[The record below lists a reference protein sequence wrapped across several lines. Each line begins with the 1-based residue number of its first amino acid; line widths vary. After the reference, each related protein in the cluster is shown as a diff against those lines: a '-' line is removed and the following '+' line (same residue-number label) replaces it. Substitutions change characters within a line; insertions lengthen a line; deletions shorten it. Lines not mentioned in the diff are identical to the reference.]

1 MSATTTSAPQ
11 PVLTPEVLAF
21 AEEQGVSEILPRLI
35 EMTRQVYP
43 SATRFDVF
51 VEDDP
56 DEPFRYFVFEL
67 DTPLTVEQSLEADR
81 QWGEGWQRIYPYP
94 RTCMFCLSARLP

>member
-1 MSATTTSAPQ
+1 MSATTTTAPQ

-21 AEEQGVSEILPRLI
+21 AEEQGVSHILPPLI
-35 EMTRQVYP
+35 EMTRQVY
-43 SATRFDVF
+43 STATRFDVL

-67 DTPLTVEQSLEADR
+67 DVRLDSERFFEADEK
-81 QWGEGWQRIYPYP
+81 WGEGWQRLYPHP
-94 RTCMFCLSARLP
+94 RNCMFCVTLNRA